1 MKKIFTFAIALMS
14 FIAITSATNLV
25 FKVTVPTPTNECW
38 IIGNFCNWTLTSAVQ
53 CTKVDDTHYT
63 VTLDDTTFPSG
74 TTAATLQ
81 YKYLSGNGDWSYNEV
96 QADGSN
102 LPGNG
107 NRNGFNPDAVT
118 GFEMDVVAKWN
129 VLFVPHT
136 PVPMNVTIDV
146 LVPAGTFQCYIV
158 GNFNSWAGP
167 TAPADS
173 CKMVLVSTNT
183 DGTKIFEKTV
193 FTADELLLAYHFCS
207 GPDWSFE
214 QSAPSGDYH
223 YPEVQPV
230 VTSWKAVFDPS
241 TVGNINIVA
250 TVPLYGTGNHVY
262 IQGGFNGW
270 SWSSPKEMTKN
281 ADGTYSY
288 LINNIASTEYKIYN
302 GTDWGYVEVDATG
315 TEVANRSVTAV
326 PQSTITENITVIGW
340 KTPTALKEL
349 NADNYKVYTQGH
361 SIVVEGVTSQVEVYD
376 ASGRTM
382 QSVKTMGTF
391 TSRNLNAGL
400 YILKVDGATRKVALN

>member
-1 MKKIFTFAIALMS
+1 
-14 FIAITSATNLV
+14 
-25 FKVTVPTPTNECW
+25 VPTGTNACY
-38 IIGNFCNWTLTSAVQ
+38 IIGNFNGWDQ
-53 CTKVDDTHYT
+53 TKSVKMTMVDATHYQ
-63 VTLDDTTFPSG
+63 VTLDEANFNSG
-74 TTAATLQ
+74 VTLANMQ
-81 YKYLSGNGDWSYNEV
+81 YKYCSGPGDWAYVEKD
-96 QADGSN
+96 A
-102 LPGNG
+102 NG
-107 NRNGFNPDAVT
+107 NELAANRTYAAGVA
-118 GFEMDVVAKWN
+118 DVVLKWAS
-129 VLFVPHT
+129 VWADVP
-136 PVPMNVTIDV
+136 PIPLNVTIDV
-146 LVPAGTFQCYIV
+146 LVPAGTFECYIV
-158 GNFNSWAGP
+158 GNFNGWAGP

-183 DGTKIFEKTV
+183 DGTKIFEKTIY
-193 FTADELLLAYHFCS
+193 TAYANKLAYHFCS

-315 TEVANRSVTAV
+315 TEVANRSVTAT
-326 PQSTITENITVIGW
+326 PQQTITQNITVIGW
-340 KTPTALKEL
+340 KTIMALKQL
-349 NADNYKVYTQGH
+349 NADNYKVYTNGH